1 MANVNVSAPVGAVS
15 IFRVV
20 DLALA
25 LKEKL
30 AAWNEVR
37 LTRRAL
43 SELND
48 AQLADIGLSRHQIK
62 DVI

>member
-15 IFRVV
+15 ILRVV
-20 DLALA
+20 DFALA

-43 SELND
+43 SDLSD
-48 AQLADIGLSRHQIK
+48 AQLADIGLARHQIK

>member
-43 SELND
+43 YELND

>member
-15 IFRVV
+15 ILRVV
-20 DLALA
+20 DFALA

-43 SELND
+43 SDLSD

>member
-15 IFRVV
+15 ILRVV

-43 SELND
+43 SDLSD
-48 AQLADIGLSRHQIK
+48 AQLADIGLARHQIK

>member
-15 IFRVV
+15 ILRVV

-43 SELND
+43 SDLSD

>member
-43 SELND
+43 SDLSD